1 MPAAPAAAMA
11 MNAGRC
17 VLSPVFAE
25 VAVVTVF
32 PPVTLVT
39 FAGDAAP
46 DLFDAGV
53 TVPELCPASLYAI
66 R

>member
-39 FAGDAAP
+39 FAGYAAP

-53 TVPELCPASLYAI
+53 TVP
-66 R
+66 